1 MSNVLKCDVCD
12 KEFSSKSTLS
22 THQKTAKFCLAKK
35 ASMASNA
42 SHSTP
47 PPTPPPTPST
57 QPAIASTQPT
67 VASAASSVV
76 QDDATVRVTHP
87 KDGNFIEEIKRHYED
102 KIRVRDERISSL
114 ESLIE
119 KMEAKLARYQ
129 TTIVS
134 IVLKSMGGGTYR
146 RLQRCSDPECKG
158 CRTEEAIEE
167 QVDKE
172 MDGDDSD

>member
-1 MSNVLKCDVCD
+1 MSTVLKCDVCN

-22 THQKTAKFCLAKK
+22 THQKSAKFCLAKK

-42 SHSTP
+42 S
-47 PPTPPPTPST
+47 PPTPPPTPSSPPEVT
-57 QPAIASTQPT
+57 SAS
-67 VASAASSVV
+67 VASSVV
-76 QDDATVRVTHP
+76 QDDAIARVTHP
-87 KDGNFIEEIKRHYED
+87 KDGNFIEEIKRNYED

-119 KMEAKLARYQ
+119 KMEAKLERYQ